1 MYPSFVEPTVG
12 SVSNKGQLPFGTLTD
27 DKESRAF
34 AGGGI
39 TTITGVPFSDAVNNK
54 NANQFIHSIKGGEI
68 TDIESLKW
76 NCNLR
81 FSISKEDQIKLN
93 GKIWHYYSKN

>member
-1 MYPSFVEPTVG
+1 MG
-12 SVSNKGQLPFGTLTD
+12 AASNTGKLPFTILSD
-27 DKESRAF
+27 NKESRAY

-39 TTITGVPFSDAVNNK
+39 TTITGAPYSDAVNNK

-68 TDIESLKW
+68 ADIESLKW

-93 GKIWHYYSKN
+93 GKQWHY